1 MWPAGEE
8 VIEPGE
14 EVEAGT
20 KKTKA
25 MAQENVKEQAVR
37 HLIISKQC
45 LQHNWP

>member
-20 KKTKA
+20 KKTKQWRKK
-25 MAQENVKEQAVR
+25 M
-37 HLIISKQC
+37 
-45 LQHNWP
+45 